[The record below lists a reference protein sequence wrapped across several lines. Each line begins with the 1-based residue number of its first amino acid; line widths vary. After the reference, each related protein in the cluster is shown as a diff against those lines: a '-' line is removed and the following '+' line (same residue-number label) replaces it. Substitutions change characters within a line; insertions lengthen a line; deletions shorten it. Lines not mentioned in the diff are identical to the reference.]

1 MSSCNHTLGQ
11 TFILTSDKK
20 RESTIKNL
28 QFFQIQDDTCNSLSA
43 ESMMHL
49 EVWKIS
55 LMLERVDNVKV
66 FWLDGYS
73 STLSV

>member
-1 MSSCNHTLGQ
+1 M
-11 TFILTSDKK
+11 LTSDEK
-20 RESTIKNL
+20 RERTIKNL
-28 QFFQIQDDTCNSLSA
+28 QFFQIQDDNCNSLSA

-49 EVWKIS
+49 KVWKIS

-73 STLSV
+73 SNLNV